1 MILRSYASNQPLSL
15 ALLPLTTITVLCL
28 AAERGRLVAFD
39 AGFPLDRFLLGWY
52 TDSWALAALSA
63 FLILVGAYLTN
74 SVFNKHEF
82 FDVPVFVPAL
92 VYSLLAT
99 TLAII
104 QLSVPVLLAN
114 LFVLFGLNN
123 HLKIFNQPRVLAEY
137 FESGFW
143 YGLGAVC
150 FPPYLILVLGIW
162 VGTAATRSFNWR
174 EYILPV
180 IAFAVPFGYWVS
192 WLYFQDDIKGMV
204 LFHKWVS
211 FDVQSFFGGWNK
223 SERIFGFIAMLSLLF
238 SIPRYLF
245 LSERSSNKAKTVRTI
260 FFVVALSIGGS
271 YLLAYVLVWKWIV
284 MALLLPV
291 AFLLGY
297 WFANYRISLVAPF
310 FFYALVISSIWC
322 VIHALI

>member
-1 MILRSYASNQPLSL
+1 MILRSYASNQPLSM
-15 ALLPLTTITVLCL
+15 ALLPLTTITVLCV

-39 AGFPLDRFLLGWY
+39 AGFPLDRFLVGWY
-52 TDSWALAALSA
+52 TDSLALAALSA

-82 FDVPVFVPAL
+82 FNVPVFVPAL

-180 IAFAVPFGYWVS
+180 IAFAVG
-192 WLYFQDDIKGMV
+192 
-204 LFHKWVS
+204 
-211 FDVQSFFGGWNK
+211 
-223 SERIFGFIAMLSLLF
+223 
-238 SIPRYLF
+238 
-245 LSERSSNKAKTVRTI
+245 
-260 FFVVALSIGGS
+260 ALSVKEPDWPMNLVGS
-271 YLLAYVLVWKWIV
+271 RSQIHRHPLLSGL
-284 MALLLPV
+284 
-291 AFLLGY
+291 
-297 WFANYRISLVAPF
+297 
-310 FFYALVISSIWC
+310 
-322 VIHALI
+322 